1 MDANPGAIGDRAGTR
16 SSSRAV
22 LRQPAGPWQ
31 VFLLTGLAWLLI
43 AVIVLQFT
51 PASAAAAGALAGVA
65 VLLCASGESLITS
78 ANSGLPPRSRLARY
92 ALAALLAGGLAPSVS
107 SRAGRQASATAT
119 APGTRRGLRDPMP
132 ARRRHGSARSDGQSR
147 GCHVARTKE
156 AGA

>member
-16 SSSRAV
+16 SSSRVV

-92 ALAALLAGGLAPSVS
+92 ALAAVLAGGLAPSVLEPCWP
-107 SRAGRQASATAT
+107 AGQCHSDS
-119 APGTRRGLRDPMP
+119 PGHAARG
-132 ARRRHGSARSDGQSR
+132 AGSDAGALQTWFCPLGRPKPGVSR
-147 GCHVARTKE
+147 GTD
-156 AGA
+156 